1 MVNYYNQKF
10 AAENNGDLNILEIFS
25 TFSHRPHESSV
36 DAITCDPTSDK
47 LFASGSHDHTI
58 KLWDATNP
66 AKCLQT
72 ISGNKEGIWSLNY
85 SYDGKKLLSA
95 SPEGVCKVWD
105 PKSGKATAELR
116 AHTRK
121 AYYASFSTDN
131 TMVATC
137 GSDSLV
143 ILWDTRKPSKPVF
156 VNNESKGV
164 VLSCDFMNDQ
174 KYIVSTTMD
183 GVINITDIATQKFTV
198 QSNTLEDNTITSN
211 IIYHCKSIRG
221 HKKEGNVFMVAG
233 ENKMVQIL
241 QYDPTQKYDFL
252 FLES

>member
-1 MVNYYNQKF
+1 MVNYYNQKI
-10 AAENNGDLNILEIFS
+10 AAENCGDLKILEIFP

-58 KLWDATNP
+58 KLWDVTYP

-72 ISGNKEGIWSLNY
+72 ITGNKEGIWSLNY
-85 SYDGKKLLSA
+85 SPDGKKLLSA

-105 PKSGKATAELR
+105 AKSGKCTAELR

-121 AYYASFSTDN
+121 AYNASFSSDS

-137 GSDSLV
+137 GSDSM
-143 ILWDTRKPSKPVF
+143 ICFWDTRKPSKPVF

-164 VLSCDFMNDQ
+164 ILSCDFLNDQ
-174 KYIVSTTMD
+174 KFIASTTMD
-183 GVINITDIATQKFTV
+183 GVINITDIAT
-198 QSNTLEDNTITSN
+198 
-211 IIYHCKSIRG
+211 
-221 HKKEGNVFMVAG
+221 
-233 ENKMVQIL
+233 
-241 QYDPTQKYDFL
+241 
-252 FLES
+252 